1 MLVEKPICVD
11 VRELDAVAEAAAANS
26 VHVSEAIMC
35 RHHPWQAQVRRLID
49 DRAYGELE
57 HVRTEFTFP
66 FSDAGSYRLQPR
78 PGSGVFH
85 DVGSYWLQFVQLCAG
100 LSATAVEGVS
110 EFSGAGGVDTTFEAQ
125 LELSNGVETEFL
137 GSFERPYRATH
148 WLRFERARVRIR
160 NFLQPRPGPYA
171 VRLDVHDTQTGER
184 SSTICG
190 PEDHYLRQ
198 LEAFARLVAGPVEGR
213 QLAAS
218 RERTEVMAA
227 VYASARSGR
236 PLRP

>member
-1 MLVEKPICVD
+1 M
-11 VRELDAVAEAAAANS
+11 
-26 VHVSEAIMC
+26 
-35 RHHPWQAQVRRLID
+35 
-49 DRAYGELE
+49 
-57 HVRTEFTFP
+57 
-66 FSDAGSYRLQPR
+66 
-78 PGSGVFH
+78 
-85 DVGSYWLQFVQLCAG
+85 
-100 LSATAVEGVS
+100 
-110 EFSGAGGVDTTFEAQ
+110 
-125 LELSNGVETEFL
+125 
-137 GSFERPYRATH
+137 
-148 WLRFERARVRIR
+148 RIR
-160 NFLQPRPGPYA
+160 NFLQPRSGPYA

-184 SSTICG
+184 SSTVCG